1 MRTRSLS
8 LIFAA
13 ALTVASVTPAL
24 AGPPWISAEYP
35 SNPFHDDTRGAL
47 MLVHTFHHGFARQ
60 FPLSGVAEGIVKGRR
75 QTVQLQVTPTYREG
89 VYAVRGSVPKDGN
102 WALVITMNDTETN
115 AKASLLASMNG
126 SNEIL
131 AVNVPHDLKNGWI
144 IPRAATSA
152 EIDAALKS
160 AIAVSNA
167 ERNRMA
173 GASVGVLGLV
183 LLGSLVGL
191 RRRAVR
197 A

>member
-13 ALTVASVTPAL
+13 ALTVATVTPAL

-89 VYAVRGSVPKDGN
+89 VYAVRGNVPK
-102 WALVITMNDTETN
+102 
-115 AKASLLASMNG
+115 
-126 SNEIL
+126 
-131 AVNVPHDLKNGWI
+131 
-144 IPRAATSA
+144 
-152 EIDAALKS
+152 
-160 AIAVSNA
+160 AVSYTH
-167 ERNRMA
+167 
-173 GASVGVLGLV
+173 LTLPTI
-183 LLGSLVGL
+183 L
-191 RRRAVR
+191 RV
-197 A
+197 